1 MKLGAIISNW
11 INPIL
16 QKRGIEVVNVNI
28 DNPGWEGLSYKEK
41 NLQLFLRQKETLDM
55 FLQHGAISKAQ
66 HDKSLSDL
74 KEKMWV
80 MSRN

>member
-1 MKLGAIISNW
+1 M
-11 INPIL
+11 
-16 QKRGIEVVNVNI
+16 NVNI
-28 DNPGWEGLSYKEK
+28 DSSSWQGLSYKEK
-41 NLQLFLRQKETLDM
+41 NLQLFLRQKETLDL

-80 MSRN
+80 LSRR